1 MNKYYMTLPPDLQ
14 AKVSDIGEHD
24 LEQWTVHYKHLK
36 AIAADLWREAPDDLA
51 HTDVYLNGMIDF
63 ICRFIGVTS
72 LEAKALVRAEV
83 LAAITPPKYANK
95 HRAATNEA
103 PMPRFFAPGETIWL
117 RPQAYSWNL
126 GSPEWAARK
135 VLNVA
140 FGVGAL
146 NNESYLKYQYDFE
159 EHKNDDDE
167 DFYIDLMDK
176 VLLDL
181 NEANESTWMTW
192 EIDPDQDALCY
203 REVQEQ

>member
-1 MNKYYMTLPPDLQ
+1 MYTFTTTKYPTT
-14 AKVSDIGEHD
+14 IGEHD
-24 LEQWTVHYKHLK
+24 LKTWTVNFKYLR

-63 ICRFIGVTS
+63 ICRLIGVTS
-72 LEAKALVRAEV
+72 EGAKALVHTEV
-83 LAAITPPKYANK
+83 LKIVTPPKYANK

-146 NNESYLKYQYDFE
+146 NTEWYSKYLDEFE
-159 EHKNDDDE
+159 AHEQDE
-167 DFYIDLMDK
+167 EDDFYYEQLTTFLAI
-176 VLLDL
+176 L
-181 NEANESTWMTW
+181 NDANESTWMTW

-203 REVQEQ
+203 REVQGQ